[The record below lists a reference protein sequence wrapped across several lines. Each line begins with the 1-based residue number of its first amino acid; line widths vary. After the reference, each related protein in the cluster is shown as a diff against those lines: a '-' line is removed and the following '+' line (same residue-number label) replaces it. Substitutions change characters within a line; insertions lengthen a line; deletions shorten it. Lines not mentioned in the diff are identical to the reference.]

1 MRPVSHSSLT
11 TLATVVGATLLAG
24 CAGRVEFAS
33 LDWRNV
39 DARPSVERIDLDEAY
54 WWTEADG
61 RVRVAIRRRVPSL
74 LFGKAGEFTFQL
86 LMTLDEPPSG
96 GGRNYRIAGRSVRAH
111 AQLGPLQFR
120 IGSLVGAAAIER
132 LSPDRMRVT
141 MRMQASREA
150 LVGLTWSGPSRW
162 LLQGVFEAQ
171 LDAERGREIAE
182 AVRSTGPEMAPAS
195 GPPPTASRPA
205 TTLTP

>member
-1 MRPVSHSSLT
+1 M
-11 TLATVVGATLLAG
+11 LLASVAAAALLSG

-33 LDWRNV
+33 LDWRSV
-39 DARPSVERIDLDEAY
+39 DARPSVERIDLDEAC

-61 RVRVAIRRRVPSL
+61 RVRVAIRRRMASL

-96 GGRNYRIAGRSVRAH
+96 GGRNYRLAGRSVRAH
-111 AQLGPLQFR
+111 VQLGPLQFR

-150 LVGLTWSGPSRW
+150 LVGLTWSGPTRW
-162 LLQGVFEAQ
+162 LLQGEFEAM

-182 AVRSTGPEMAPAS
+182 ALSSAGLEAVPSPGQAGP
-195 GPPPTASRPA
+195 ASRPA
-205 TTLTP
+205 TVLSP